1 MAPGAELPK
10 LAEVQR
16 VQLSNGISEPIP
28 EKTCFQEVNSFDYS
42 IHGILDV
49 PDIFEKS

>member
-10 LAEVQR
+10 LAEAQH

-28 EKTCFQEVNSFDYS
+28 EKTCFREVNTFDYS
-42 IHGILDV
+42 INGILDI
-49 PDIFEKS
+49 PDIFEKP